1 VKKIAKI
8 VFLQLK
14 PPLVIEPKGP
24 ICEAAPMV
32 LSTPY
37 PARLFQEQK
46 INFSFWQTLSTSL
59 RASAR
64 NKKLIFLPETLMEY
78 NFLHSLFLI
87 EKLLNCLID

>member
-1 VKKIAKI
+1 M
-8 VFLQLK
+8 
-14 PPLVIEPKGP
+14 IEPEGP

-46 INFSFWQTLSTSL
+46 ISFSFWQTLSTSL

-64 NKKLIFLPETLMEY
+64 SKKLIFFPETLLHYRGQITDTRSQKKNVKRKKY
-78 NFLHSLFLI
+78 NV
-87 EKLLNCLID
+87 